1 LAGDNSLRQ
10 SALWLGVGVA
20 GQALLGIVALVLVL
34 PMGLAAA
41 HQLGA
46 VLVLGLA
53 VAHLHFLRHS
63 GALPIR

>member
-1 LAGDNSLRQ
+1 
-10 SALWLGVGVA
+10 
-20 GQALLGIVALVLVL
+20 LGIVALVLVL

-63 GALPIR
+63 GALHTR